1 MYSTCT
7 VVHIV
12 FFSTFYC
19 VERWV
24 FTWPTYVCRYW
35 SRTVFSLSSLVPKR
49 YTFCYSVC
57 NTVHSVKQLHTHT
70 YAASPPT
77 ELIATHQQNQISTIF
92 GSWVSTVRSVCRAW
106 RSSTARSS
114 SQPWASRVRT
124 LYGYSAVSHR
134 LVRHCAFICLLITYG
149 VSDYS
154 RGFWD

>member
-1 MYSTCT
+1 MKGGCARGLFVSAGTGVARSSAYQAWSQRGTLSATPCAIKCIVSSNCT
-7 VVHIV
+7 
-12 FFSTFYC
+12 
-19 VERWV
+19 
-24 FTWPTYVCRYW
+24 
-35 SRTVFSLSSLVPKR
+35 
-49 YTFCYSVC
+49 
-57 NTVHSVKQLHTHT
+57 HTHT